1 MAENLPRVAGRNR
14 AGGGVALAVVPRA
27 LRGSPRGPVAFSHFG
42 RAEPLT
48 RPAGR
53 LVYGCWCDA
62 LAAET
67 TETKDESNNETQVL
81 KSDKAS
87 RKSSRN
93 VFFDKLVVKEPYQG

>member
-1 MAENLPRVAGRNR
+1 M
-14 AGGGVALAVVPRA
+14 GVVGVLLG
-27 LRGSPRGPVAFSHFG
+27 LRGPNWGPAAFFRIG
-42 RAEPLT
+42 GDEPLT
-48 RPAGR
+48 RFLGL

>member
-1 MAENLPRVAGRNR
+1 MAENLPRVAARNR
-14 AGGGVALAVVPRA
+14 AGGGIALAVVPRA

-48 RPAGR
+48 GPAGL

-67 TETKDESNNETQVL
+67 TETKDEWFDGTQVAEYHEESL
-81 KSDKAS
+81 KSDQ
-87 RKSSRN
+87 
-93 VFFDKLVVKEPYQG
+93 VVL